1 MLVRRLITIP
11 AFIAATVAV
20 TAALPVLAIAAAICS
35 VVPATKGALPTLGF
49 IAGYLWCETIGIV
62 TAFAIWIRHREADRV
77 LQANFRLQCWWA
89 NALKVIAERLFRLT
103 FDVEGEECLS
113 GPAAIML
120 PRHASIADTIIPMV
134 YYAIPRQ
141 IRLRYVLK
149 RELLADPCLDI
160 VGHRLPNYFV
170 DRHGQDSER
179 ARRGVAALLA
189 DIGDDEGAL
198 IYPEG
203 TRFSEAKRS
212 QLLERYAASEDML
225 AQLRRWTELL
235 PPRLGGTLALLD
247 ANPGRDL
254 IFCAHTGFEGSSHFA
269 TLINGSWI
277 GAHIRISFWRVPGQ
291 AVPAET
297 DAQREFLFDQWDRMQ
312 AEVLRLQAA
321 PGGTAP

>member
-62 TAFAIWIRHREADRV
+62 TAFAIWIRHREADRF